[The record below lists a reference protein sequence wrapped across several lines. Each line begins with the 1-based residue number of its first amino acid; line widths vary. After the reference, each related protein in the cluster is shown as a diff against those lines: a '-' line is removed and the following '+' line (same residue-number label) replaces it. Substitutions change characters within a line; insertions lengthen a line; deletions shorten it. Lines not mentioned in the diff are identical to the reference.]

1 MTEHRVTDGRE
12 AIPGSGESKLA
23 PEGNSNA
30 RFFVPKEEEPE
41 PQPRA
46 ENQPDAGHSGFGD
59 RVRGGFRALT
69 KKLLRS

>member
-12 AIPGSGESKLA
+12 AIPGPGESKLA
-23 PEGNSNA
+23 LEGNSNA
-30 RFFVPKEEEPE
+30 RFFVPKEEEPQ

-46 ENQPDAGHSGFGD
+46 ENEPDAGRSGFGD

-69 KKLLRS
+69 KKLRRS